1 MKLRLPFRKS
11 KEAMKVKLSLAI
23 RGIEIHR
30 RHLENLRIRLA
41 GRRRALFEA
50 LMDSIGKKDDMKAT
64 VYADEHAEIKRV
76 LRVITSSEVALIQI
90 KTRLESMSDI
100 GDAFYH
106 MKSAVGMVNKVS
118 KSVANIVPSLE
129 NVTNGVNDAISTTLV
144 QLGEISPNNPL
155 PFNLENDSSREIVE
169 TAKRYALETERKQH
183 NVPSL
188 DELEAR
194 LPTHLEDE
202 GHHEVAIAAGGGEF
216 SPNFDTEFK
225 PAPLSIPR
233 KRQIEDQVRGYVA
246 KRRGSFDVLD
256 AAFSLGLPVEEV
268 ETAALTLANKG
279 KISFGRVN

>member
-1 MKLRLPFRKS
+1 MKLGLPFRKS
-11 KEAMKVKLSLAI
+11 KEAMKEKLALAI

-30 RHLENLRIRLA
+30 RHLENLRIRLG

-76 LRVITSSEVALIQI
+76 LKVITSSEVALIQI

-106 MKSAVGMVNKVS
+106 MKSAFGMVSKIS
-118 KSVANIVPSLE
+118 KSVASIVPSLE

-144 QLGEISPNNPL
+144 QLGRISPNNPL
-155 PFNLENDSSREIVE
+155 PFNLENDSSSEIVE
-169 TAKRYALETERKQH
+169 TAKRYALETEQKHRD
-183 NVPSL
+183 VPSL

-194 LPTHLEDE
+194 LPTHLENQPYK
-202 GHHEVAIAAGGGEF
+202 EVAIAAGGGDF
-216 SPNFDTEFK
+216 SGNFEAEFK
-225 PAPLSIPR
+225 PATLSIPR
-233 KRQIEDQVRGYVA
+233 KRQIEDQVRGYVT
-246 KRRGSFDVLD
+246 KRGGSFDVLD

-268 ETAALTLANKG
+268 ETAALTLASKG